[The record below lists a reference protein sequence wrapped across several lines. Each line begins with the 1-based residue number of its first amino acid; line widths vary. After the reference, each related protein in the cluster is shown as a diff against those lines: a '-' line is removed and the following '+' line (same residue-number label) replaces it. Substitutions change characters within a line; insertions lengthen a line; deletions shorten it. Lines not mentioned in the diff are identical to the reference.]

1 MLRSN
6 SNSRAK
12 LPGPTGTFDYTAR
25 RARAR
30 VCCAMRLRVLIADD
44 HLEMM
49 TALERLIEPTCEI
62 VGRIAD
68 GAEVLDSV
76 AKLLPD
82 LLLVD
87 LNMPGLDGLELCR
100 RTVRAFPAVA
110 VIVLSAE
117 VDASLVQDAREAGAA
132 AFINKLRAAEE
143 LPAAITVVRGQR

>member
-1 MLRSN
+1 
-6 SNSRAK
+6 
-12 LPGPTGTFDYTAR
+12 
-25 RARAR
+25 
-30 VCCAMRLRVLIADD
+30 MRLRVLIADD